1 MSKPVLYAISA
12 FDATQE
18 HIFTFSFS
26 GGQIINVNAKIY
38 NNETGAVVYNGT
50 YTTQKPQFLLPAWS
64 IKNSEIPYNI
74 EIRIYTNTNGGEYS
88 EFSDKY
94 QFYCITTPTFK
105 FKNLSVEDKN
115 TISDSTTSLSIE
127 YKSVESENE
136 QLDSYQYFLYSA
148 AKVVIDKS
156 EVFYSLGKSF
166 AISYLSNDTDYY
178 VRATGVTKN
187 GMRLDTGFIHIY
199 ADYVVSVTYLAVE
212 PVNRKRYGDIV
223 VKSNVVSIDGFGVP
237 DPMQYLTEQDV
248 AAGENKYRTGV
259 VLANYGDYIIFNE
272 NFTLQ
277 SEFDME
283 LVMMRMYPNRRI
295 VTLRGENGSIELYMC
310 QRKLDSEESTS
321 TYVILIDKDA
331 EYTVQS
337 NKIVYEEGYLTISLK
352 RQGGLFDIHIQ
363 NSANSAPDD
372 LNEDEQ
378 YIDNPS
384 SEVVW

>member
-1 MSKPVLYAISA
+1 M
-12 FDATQE
+12 
-18 HIFTFSFS
+18 
-26 GGQIINVNAKIY
+26 
-38 NNETGAVVYNGT
+38 
-50 YTTQKPQFLLPAWS
+50 
-64 IKNSEIPYNI
+64 
-74 EIRIYTNTNGGEYS
+74 
-88 EFSDKY
+88 
-94 QFYCITTPTFK
+94 
-105 FKNLSVEDKN
+105 
-115 TISDSTTSLSIE
+115 
-127 YKSVESENE
+127 
-136 QLDSYQYFLYSA
+136 
-148 AKVVIDKS
+148 
-156 EVFYSLGKSF
+156 
-166 AISYLSNDTDYY
+166 
-178 VRATGVTKN
+178 
-187 GMRLDTGFIHIY
+187 
-199 ADYVVSVTYLAVE
+199 
-212 PVNRKRYGDIV
+212 NRKRYGDIV

-352 RQGGLFDIHIQ
+352 RQGGLFDVHIQ

-372 LNEDEQ
+372 LSEDEQ